1 MTDGNGKNG
10 WGFFAGTYDKDK
22 PYFYWPS
29 LLLGIF
35 GAVNN
40 LFVLTVLINRQRTP
54 HLTTLKSI
62 AFSDLGIS
70 LNLLV
75 LLNCPDHFKLP
86 ENILGDLACPVFFS
100 LYLVFALAAT
110 SGWHIVWFTLDIYGG
125 QGNYN
130 WHRLLFGS
138 KIRIRL
144 SLLFLWVLG
153 FTIQNSS
160 LWNYN
165 IDRESHTCVLTW
177 KSDAVRYVLSGA
189 LVLIFII
196 ILPLVIMLWCY
207 ISLFKKLYHAKN
219 YYQLKSETIQSLE
232 NEEKYKMV
240 RKFLISSSCRTICL
254 FFTYFV
260 SWVPCER
267 FLHFDSGPN
276 DTKRIMVFTT
286 LPGLDL
292 LSGADDWFCDGTF
305 STAPSVFFQIYT
317 IHASVEGI
325 LIPIVYAL
333 LPDKKE
339 ETYFRLLSC
348 FDIEF
353 PKRATID
360 FEIAVKNAFNSV
372 SQNVQIQY
380 CYFHLSQSV
389 WRHIQTTGNT
399 NNYRLDL
406 EFREHVR
413 MLLSIAFVPVSDV
426 STAFET
432 LQKTCPETAHPIF
445 NYFEDNYVGRL
456 SAANGTRQKP
466 RFDVDSW
473 SCHQRVITARPRT
486 NNAVEGWNSNFVKL
500 VNGKHPSFPKLIEKF
515 QDEQKNAEIF
525 IEKMC
530 AGQKVSRYKKPLY
543 VKLDKNLSELVAAY
557 DPSKL
562 LSFLQGCS
570 SNIKL

>member
-10 WGFFAGTYDKDK
+10 WGFFAGTYDK

-54 HLTTLKSI
+54 HLTILKSI

-260 SWVPCER
+260 SWVPVVIIWLSFVFEFASDHLFDTWYNQIVEILP
-267 FLHFDSGPN
+267 FLNAAINPILYGWSWFEFRDVVKAKFAN
-276 DTKRIMVFTT
+276 IQR
-286 LPGLDL
+286 PGTDY
-292 LSGADDWFCDGTF
+292 
-305 STAPSVFFQIYT
+305 I
-317 IHASVEGI
+317 
-325 LIPIVYAL
+325 
-333 LPDKKE
+333 
-339 ETYFRLLSC
+339 
-348 FDIEF
+348 
-353 PKRATID
+353 
-360 FEIAVKNAFNSV
+360 NAF
-372 SQNVQIQY
+372 I
-380 CYFHLSQSV
+380 
-389 WRHIQTTGNT
+389 
-399 NNYRLDL
+399 
-406 EFREHVR
+406 
-413 MLLSIAFVPVSDV
+413 
-426 STAFET
+426 
-432 LQKTCPETAHPIF
+432 
-445 NYFEDNYVGRL
+445 
-456 SAANGTRQKP
+456 
-466 RFDVDSW
+466 
-473 SCHQRVITARPRT
+473 
-486 NNAVEGWNSNFVKL
+486 NAPN
-500 VNGKHPSFPKLIEKF
+500 
-515 QDEQKNAEIF
+515 
-525 IEKMC
+525 
-530 AGQKVSRYKKPLY
+530 
-543 VKLDKNLSELVAAY
+543 
-557 DPSKL
+557 
-562 LSFLQGCS
+562 
-570 SNIKL
+570 

>member
-1 MTDGNGKNG
+1 MLPNVDTRDHS
-10 WGFFAGTYDKDK
+10 FIVIA
-22 PYFYWPS
+22 
-29 LLLGIF
+29 LE
-35 GAVNN
+35 
-40 LFVLTVLINRQRTP
+40 FVLTMEILMTNKNNEMLVYRNAMNGRVRTFQDNVTIINEHSNFPDPADIEKRKFRTALKTKAVVSDEPPRQTILSVQRDINRETAAVIPSYSANQRTINRVKQEKRPRMQEP
-54 HLTTLKSI
+54 HSLTD
-62 AFSDLGIS
+62 FE
-70 LNLLV
+70 
-75 LLNCPDHFKLP
+75 LP
-86 ENILGDLACPVFFS
+86 ELLKV
-100 LYLVFALAAT
+100 T
-110 SGWHIVWFTLDIYGG
+110 HSG
-125 QGNYN
+125 
-130 WHRLLFGS
+130 
-138 KIRIRL
+138 
-144 SLLFLWVLG
+144 
-153 FTIQNSS
+153 
-160 LWNYN
+160 
-165 IDRESHTCVLTW
+165 
-177 KSDAVRYVLSGA
+177 
-189 LVLIFII
+189 
-196 ILPLVIMLWCY
+196 
-207 ISLFKKLYHAKN
+207 
-219 YYQLKSETIQSLE
+219 
-232 NEEKYKMV
+232 
-240 RKFLISSSCRTICL
+240 
-254 FFTYFV
+254 
-260 SWVPCER
+260 ER

-286 LPGLDL
+286 LPGLDI

-353 PKRATID
+353 PERATID

-372 SQNVQIQY
+372 SKIVQNQY

-413 MLLSIAFVPVSDV
+413 MLLSIAFLPVSDV

-456 SAANGTRQKP
+456 SAANGTRQNP
-466 RFDVDSW
+466 RFEVDSW
-473 SCHQRVITARPRT
+473 SCHQRVITGRPRT

-515 QDEQKNAEIF
+515 QDEQKNAEIL

-530 AGQKVSRYKKPLY
+530 AGRPDVKTEQFIFSTDDIVAETDSEELDIKNNSPKKQNMQVGHGKFKKFRFY
-543 VKLDKNLSELVAAY
+543 
-557 DPSKL
+557 
-562 LSFLQGCS
+562 
-570 SNIKL
+570 